1 MIRQVFLLFLTWKEI
16 FIASERCLKNDV
28 TGKVESSQCGR
39 KHKEFCG
46 QVIKLIVPN

>member
-16 FIASERCLKNDV
+16 FIASERCLKNNV
-28 TGKVESSQCGR
+28 TGKVDSQCGR

-46 QVIKLIVPN
+46 QVIKLIVLN